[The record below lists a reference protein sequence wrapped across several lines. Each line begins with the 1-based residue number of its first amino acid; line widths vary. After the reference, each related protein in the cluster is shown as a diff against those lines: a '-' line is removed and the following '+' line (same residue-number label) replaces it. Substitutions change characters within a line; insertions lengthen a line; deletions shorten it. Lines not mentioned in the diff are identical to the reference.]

1 MRIRTRHVADQAAM
15 GRWLAL
21 MEQRQVAYLRLAGAG
36 GDQRG
41 ERMLVEEPRNRRLI
55 IARKRR
61 RPVQAHRSGNV

>member
-1 MRIRTRHVADQAAM
+1 MRIRARHVADQAAV

-21 MEQRQVAYLRLAGAG
+21 VEQRQVAYLRLVRAG

-41 ERMLVEEPRNRRLI
+41 ERVLFEEPRDRRLI

>member
-1 MRIRTRHVADQAAM
+1 MWPIRLPWGAGSLSRSS
-15 GRWLAL
+15 GRWLICGSPA
-21 MEQRQVAYLRLAGAG
+21 AG

-41 ERMLVEEPRNRRLI
+41 ERVLVEEPRNRRLI